1 MDQPLALR
9 EIREWGRWWIGAIWS
24 RCMFERL
31 HGLYGGGICHGGRAA
46 GIPGRHAVERGGEG
60 GGAEGVTRLG
70 PSCSSGW
77 PRARIR
83 RYAEAKNPNFDV
95 AKESGSP
102 ISSTHRSLF
111 MKKFLLILLTAGIA
125 GIGTADIQSPPA
137 YKHGML
143 RKLSRAVANLGFGYT
158 EIPVQWARSEMEGG
172 ASEQVSYGT
181 IYGAGKTVARVGY
194 GLFELVTFPF
204 PAYKGTYRAPYAPG
218 IREEYHPS
226 TGLLE
231 FPPEV
236 GFISGVVHNREQVQ

>member
-1 MDQPLALR
+1 MAVVPRAFRGDMQ
-9 EIREWGRWWIGAIWS
+9 WS
-24 RCMFERL
+24 
-31 HGLYGGGICHGGRAA
+31 
-46 GIPGRHAVERGGEG
+46 GEG
-60 GGAEGVTRLG
+60 KAAEPKVYRGAWQG
-70 PSCSSGW
+70 PRPSPGW
-77 PRARIR
+77 PWARIGDF
-83 RYAEAKNPNFDV
+83 EGAKNPNFDV

-158 EIPVQWARSEMEGG
+158 EIPVQWARSEIEGG

>member
-1 MDQPLALR
+1 MRGDWEGAAFVPAEAEVCNWTDLFAGRR
-9 EIREWGRWWIGAIWS
+9 ERRGSTGI
-24 RCMFERL
+24 
-31 HGLYGGGICHGGRAA
+31 GGGVGW
-46 GIPGRHAVERGGEG
+46 GIGRGG
-60 GGAEGVTRLG
+60 
-70 PSCSSGW
+70 
-77 PRARIR
+77 
-83 RYAEAKNPNFDV
+83 AKNPNFDV
-95 AKESGSP
+95 AKESGAP
-102 ISSTHRSLF
+102 IRSVHRSLF

-158 EIPVQWARSEMEGG
+158 EIPVQWARSEIEGG
-172 ASEQVSYGT
+172 ASEQVAYGT

-204 PAYKGTYRAPYAPG
+204 PAYKGTYRPPYAPA
-218 IREEYHPS
+218 IREAYHPS

-236 GFISGVVHNREQVQ
+236 GFISGVVHNRTQVQ

>member
-1 MDQPLALR
+1 
-9 EIREWGRWWIGAIWS
+9 
-24 RCMFERL
+24 
-31 HGLYGGGICHGGRAA
+31 
-46 GIPGRHAVERGGEG
+46 
-60 GGAEGVTRLG
+60 
-70 PSCSSGW
+70 
-77 PRARIR
+77 
-83 RYAEAKNPNFDV
+83 
-95 AKESGSP
+95 
-102 ISSTHRSLF
+102 

-158 EIPVQWARSEMEGG
+158 EIPVQWARSEIEGG
-172 ASEQVSYGT
+172 ASELVSYGT
-181 IYGAGKTVARVGY
+181 VYGVGKTVARVGY

-204 PAYKGTYRAPYAPG
+204 PAYKGTYRAPYAPA

-236 GFISGVVHNREQVQ
+236 GFISGVVHNREQIQ